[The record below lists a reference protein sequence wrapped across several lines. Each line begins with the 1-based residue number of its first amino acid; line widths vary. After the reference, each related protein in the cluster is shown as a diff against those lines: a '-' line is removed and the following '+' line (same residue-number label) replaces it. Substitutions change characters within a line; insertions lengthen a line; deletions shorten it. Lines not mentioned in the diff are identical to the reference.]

1 MKSTIFRVLATL
13 LAVGWAA
20 PIAAGVVEGTVIFE
34 GKAPTMRPVPLAADP
49 RCEALHK
56 DAPLYFDW
64 LVLGEGQAVANVLV
78 HLAEGVPEKTY
89 PVPTDVAT
97 LDQKGCQYSP
107 HVLAVRAGQ
116 KIRVLNPDETSH
128 NVHFLPKENRE
139 KNMAL
144 APHHKEK
151 FHTLRE
157 AEPVF
162 EIVCDV
168 HSWMKAYCAV
178 FDHPFYSVTGK
189 DGRFAIEGLDP
200 GEYEIEV
207 WHEVLGVQRRKVTVP
222 ADGDVTEDFVLT
234 RPKK

>member
-1 MKSTIFRVLATL
+1 MKIARYRVLVFL
-13 LAVGWAA
+13 LATMCGASA
-20 PIAAGVVEGTVIFE
+20 HGGVIEGTIIFE
-34 GKAPTMRPVPLAADP
+34 GKAPTMRPVPLSADP
-49 RCEALHK
+49 HCEALHK

-78 HLAEGVPEKTY
+78 HVAVGVPEKNY
-89 PVPTDVAT
+89 PVPTEAAV

-116 KIRVLNPDETSH
+116 KIRVLNPDETAH

-139 KNMAL
+139 KNMAM
-144 APHHKEK
+144 APQHKEK
-151 FHTLRE
+151 PVTLRKAE
-157 AEPVF
+157 AVF
-162 EIVCDV
+162 TINCDV

-189 DGRFAIEGLDP
+189 DGRFKIEGLDP

-222 ADGDVTEDFVLT
+222 AAGDVTENLVLT